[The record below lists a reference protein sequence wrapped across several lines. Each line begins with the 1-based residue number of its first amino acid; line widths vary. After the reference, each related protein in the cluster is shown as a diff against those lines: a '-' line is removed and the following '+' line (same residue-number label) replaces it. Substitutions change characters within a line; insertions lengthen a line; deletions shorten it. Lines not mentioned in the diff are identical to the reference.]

1 MRALDAALNATWA
14 MDEKAL
20 ETLLDIAARQ
30 NDVSEEALEKYR
42 AKSLANTERARVRDG
57 VAILD
62 VIGATF
68 KRANLFTAMS
78 GATSYD
84 MLRADFQAALDDP
97 KVKSILLNI
106 DSPGGEASGV
116 HELAQAVYE
125 SRGSKPIV
133 AYVGGLGASAGYW
146 LASAAD
152 KIVVDATASLG
163 SIGVQVAYR
172 VDAPRAGQKEITF
185 TSSQSPMK
193 NTDPETD
200 AGAKAVQDRIDAMAA
215 VFYEAVARN
224 RGVDTETA
232 LKNFGKGGIFV
243 GKDAVKA
250 GLADELGSFEGVLAE
265 LAGSRKSAAR
275 GGRDT
280 RKQGISMSETNEQPA
295 ASASAED
302 IAKAVEAAVAKTQA
316 AERTRLAGIN
326 KIAAAHGI
334 AADKVNDAIAQGT
347 SVAEFALA
355 AADATVAAAAA
366 AAAAEAGKKDEALT
380 ALKKDEETASAV
392 KPSTGAEASE
402 DEEIEATAKAVA
414 GLIPKQ

>member
-30 NDVSEEALEKYR
+30 NDATPEAIEAYR
-42 AKSLANTERARVRDG
+42 AKSLANTDRARSRDG

-116 HELAQAVYE
+116 HELAQAVFE
-125 SRGSKPIV
+125 ARGSKPIV

-152 KIVVDATASLG
+152 KIVVDATAALG

-172 VDAPRAGQKEITF
+172 ADSPKAGQKEITF

-193 NTDPETD
+193 NADPETE
-200 AGAKAVQDRIDAMAA
+200 AGAKAVQDRIDAMAS

-265 LAGSRKSAAR
+265 LAGARKTAAKS
-275 GGRDT
+275 GRDT
-280 RKQGISMSETNEQPA
+280 RNKGISMSET
-295 ASASAED
+295 
-302 IAKAVEAAVAKTQA
+302 A
-316 AERTRLAGIN
+316 AETANEPKVDVSALVAEKVAEALAANNARIVALN
-326 KIAAAHGI
+326 KIAAAHGV
-334 AADKVNDAIAQGT
+334 ASDKLNAAIAGGT
-347 SVAEFALA
+347 SVADFALE
-355 AADATVAAAAA
+355 AADAVVAAKAADA
-366 AAAAEAGKKDEALT
+366 AKAAERTEAAVA
-380 ALKKDEETASAV
+380 ALKTDGDKTAEV
-392 KPSTGAEASE
+392 TPSTGVEKTE
-402 DEEIEATAKAVA
+402 DDEIEALAKATA
-414 GLIPKQ
+414 GHIKKS